1 MLGEN
6 FCTENLV
13 AVYCRCFRIHVLM
26 RVVFTLCVSILTQT
40 AMTAV
45 SPMSGALTFDTGKL
59 RRALRA
65 GRVMMIMVM
74 TMLNS
79 GNSDDERC

>member
-1 MLGEN
+1 MP
-6 FCTENLV
+6 F
-13 AVYCRCFRIHVLM
+13 RCFRIHVLM
-26 RVVFTLCVSILTQT
+26 CVVFKLCVSILAQT

-45 SPMSGALTFDTGKL
+45 SPMSGALTFDTGK
-59 RRALRA
+59 RHALRA

>member
-1 MLGEN
+1 M
-6 FCTENLV
+6 C
-13 AVYCRCFRIHVLM
+13 
-26 RVVFTLCVSILTQT
+26 VVFKLCVSILAQT

-45 SPMSGALTFDTGKL
+45 SPMSGALTFDTGK
-59 RRALRA
+59 RHALRA

>member
-1 MLGEN
+1 MP
-6 FCTENLV
+6 F
-13 AVYCRCFRIHVLM
+13 RCFRIHVLM
-26 RVVFTLCVSILTQT
+26 CVVFKLCVSILAQT

-59 RRALRA
+59 RHALRA